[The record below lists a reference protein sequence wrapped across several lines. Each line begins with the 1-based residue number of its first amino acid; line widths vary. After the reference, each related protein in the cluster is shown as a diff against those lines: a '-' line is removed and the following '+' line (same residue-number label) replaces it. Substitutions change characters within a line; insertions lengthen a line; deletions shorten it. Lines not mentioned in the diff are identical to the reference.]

1 MKKIIF
7 FLIIVLALIIV
18 LGFQNERMKKTNE
31 SVLLK
36 IHKAVRRAR

>member
-1 MKKIIF
+1 MKKSIF

-18 LGFQNERMKKTNE
+18 LGFQNERMEKTND

-36 IHKAVRRAR
+36 IHKAMRRAR